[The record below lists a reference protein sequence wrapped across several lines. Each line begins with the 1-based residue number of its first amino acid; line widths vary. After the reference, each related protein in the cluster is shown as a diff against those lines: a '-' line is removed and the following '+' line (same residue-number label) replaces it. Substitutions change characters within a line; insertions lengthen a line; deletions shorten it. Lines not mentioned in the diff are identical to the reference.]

1 MRIKDSDEKSAT
13 AKTMY
18 AQCTNFG
25 CSASF
30 VGTLSW
36 DFELA
41 PSAMEQPRLSLPPAP
56 SVRRTRI
63 LVAERSRDKQQMD
76 MLDAA
81 PC

>member
-1 MRIKDSDEKSAT
+1 MRIKDSDEKSPT

-41 PSAMEQPRLSLPPAP
+41 PSAMERPLTSLPPAP

-63 LVAERSRDKQQMD
+63 LAAERSKGTKQMD

-81 PC
+81 SC